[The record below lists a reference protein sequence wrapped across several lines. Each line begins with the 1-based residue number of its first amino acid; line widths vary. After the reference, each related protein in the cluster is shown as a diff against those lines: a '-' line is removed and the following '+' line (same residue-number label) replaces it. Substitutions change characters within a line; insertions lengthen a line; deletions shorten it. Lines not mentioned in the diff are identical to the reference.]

1 MMLAVTDSDHDDVDY
16 ETSFHYFKKEDHG
29 KRL

>member
-1 MMLAVTDSDHDDVDY
+1 MLAVTDSDHDDVDY
-16 ETSFHYFKKEDHG
+16 ETNFHYFKEEDHG